1 MERGGTMKH
10 HLKLGPKALFVLL
23 ALLTFAASAFILI
36 RIRQKN
42 QHQQVSGSIGYEPA
56 VILDAGH
63 GGMDGGAVAQS
74 GQTEK
79 ELNLLIAQK
88 SRMLLKLMGVDCVMT
103 RDSDISLDYEEG
115 ASVRQ
120 NKQNDLRAR
129 VKVAERF
136 PESCLI
142 SIHMNQFSQTKY
154 HGAQVFYGKAPE
166 GQILAQHMQDAFR
179 QALDPE
185 NDRKI
190 KPSPDGV
197 YLMKKVT
204 APAVIA
210 ECGFLSNPQ
219 EAEKLGQDPYQTKAS
234 LAIVSSY
241 LRFAGEKEETK

>member
-1 MERGGTMKH
+1 MKH
-10 HLKLGPKALFVLL
+10 HLKLDPKALFVLL

-36 RIRQKN
+36 KIGQKN

-120 NKQNDLRAR
+120 NKQNDLWAR

-166 GQILAQHMQDAFR
+166 GQTLAQYMQDAFR

>member
-1 MERGGTMKH
+1 
-10 HLKLGPKALFVLL
+10 
-23 ALLTFAASAFILI
+23 
-36 RIRQKN
+36 
-42 QHQQVSGSIGYEPA
+42 
-56 VILDAGH
+56 
-63 GGMDGGAVAQS
+63 
-74 GQTEK
+74 
-79 ELNLLIAQK
+79 
-88 SRMLLKLMGVDCVMT
+88 MLLKLMGVDCVMT

-166 GQILAQHMQDAFR
+166 GQTLAQYMQDAFR

-210 ECGFLSNPQ
+210 ECGFLSNPE

>member
-36 RIRQKN
+36 RIGQKN

-166 GQILAQHMQDAFR
+166 GQILAQYMQDAFR

-185 NDRKI
+185 NDRRI

-210 ECGFLSNPQ
+210 ECGFLSNPE

>member
-1 MERGGTMKH
+1 MKH
-10 HLKLGPKALFVLL
+10 HLKLDPKALFVLL

-36 RIRQKN
+36 RIGQKN

>member
-1 MERGGTMKH
+1 MKH
-10 HLKLGPKALFVLL
+10 HLKLDPKALFVLL

-36 RIRQKN
+36 RIGQKN

-166 GQILAQHMQDAFR
+166 GQTLAQYMQDAFR
-179 QALDPE
+179 QALGPE

-210 ECGFLSNPQ
+210 ECGFLSNPE

>member
-10 HLKLGPKALFVLL
+10 HLKLDPKALFVLL

-36 RIRQKN
+36 RIGQKN

-79 ELNLLIAQK
+79 ELNL
-88 SRMLLKLMGVDCVMT
+88 LMGVDCVMT

-142 SIHMNQFSQTKY
+142 SIHMNQFSQAKY

-166 GQILAQHMQDAFR
+166 GQTLAQYMQDAFR

>member
-1 MERGGTMKH
+1 MKH
-10 HLKLGPKALFVLL
+10 HLKLDPKALFVLL
-23 ALLTFAASAFILI
+23 ALLTFAASAFIRI
-36 RIRQKN
+36 RIGQKN
-42 QHQQVSGSIGYEPA
+42 QHQQVSGSIGYEPD

-136 PESCLI
+136 PESCL
-142 SIHMNQFSQTKY
+142 
-154 HGAQVFYGKAPE
+154 
-166 GQILAQHMQDAFR
+166 
-179 QALDPE
+179 
-185 NDRKI
+185 KI
-190 KPSPDGV
+190 GRAHV
-197 YLMKKVT
+197 
-204 APAVIA
+204 
-210 ECGFLSNPQ
+210 
-219 EAEKLGQDPYQTKAS
+219 
-234 LAIVSSY
+234 
-241 LRFAGEKEETK
+241 

>member
-1 MERGGTMKH
+1 MKH
-10 HLKLGPKALFVLL
+10 HLKLDPKALFVLL

-36 RIRQKN
+36 RTGQKN

-142 SIHMNQFSQTKY
+142 SIHMNQFSQTQY

-166 GQILAQHMQDAFR
+166 GQTLAQYMQDAFR

-210 ECGFLSNPQ
+210 ECGFLSNPE

>member
-1 MERGGTMKH
+1 MKH
-10 HLKLGPKALFVLL
+10 HLKLDPKALFVLL

-36 RIRQKN
+36 KIGQKN

-166 GQILAQHMQDAFR
+166 GQTLAQYMQDAFR

-185 NDRKI
+185 NDREI

-210 ECGFLSNPQ
+210 ECGFLSNPE

-241 LRFAGEKEETK
+241 LRFAGEEEETK